1 MPGVLADDTAT
12 PILNNSNDWVFIII
26 LYCDTY
32 TDHVFIQGYVKGY
45 QGRQIVISMEM
56 YPDVLKYVYCVFT
69 IMFNIFTKV
78 SNEKVTHFT
87 ASNFQ
92 IHISEVKT
100 I

>member
-1 MPGVLADDTAT
+1 
-12 PILNNSNDWVFIII
+12 
-26 LYCDTY
+26 
-32 TDHVFIQGYVKGY
+32 
-45 QGRQIVISMEM
+45 M